1 MSEEERNLTPPEASG
16 APPEPPAPQQPEE
29 VLSDKLAET
38 ADEVTSGL
46 QDLLPDRMPDEP
58 VEQVSVE
65 PSAEPGP
72 PEEQAVEP
80 VAEEAGIVLP
90 PPEPVPPEAQPVP
103 PLSTEEPAAAELP
116 PAPAAGEKTKLVS
129 ATVAESTSD
138 DRLMSML
145 AWLTMAILQLPIV
158 SIIQLVSTSTKDRPF
173 QRHHAITS
181 LLFYVAGLAYEFVAV
196 IVYTI
201 LGTLTLGCGFAC
213 LWVIFFVPQAFSL
226 YFALQAYNGKL
237 IELPILSNF
246 ARQQHWL

>member
-80 VAEEAGIVLP
+80 VAEEAGIVQP
-90 PPEPVPPEAQPVP
+90 PPEPAPPEAQPVP
-103 PLSTEEPAAAELP
+103 PPSTEEPAAAELP
-116 PAPAAGEKTKLVS
+116 PAPAAAETTKLVS

-201 LGTLTLGCGFAC
+201 LGTITLGCGFAC
-213 LWVIFFVPQAFSL
+213 LWVIFFVPQAFAL

-237 IELPILSNF
+237 IELPVLSNF
-246 ARQQHWL
+246 ARQQKWL